1 MRTILTVAAA
11 FLAVTATALAT
22 GRSPASTAPA
32 TLSLVA
38 VEQHCG
44 GADLPPRDGS
54 PGDIG
59 MCRGRLQVAGTN
71 DHAGRAAWFCPYTGA
86 ERDGDVCTAVASLR
100 GGDIALA
107 GRLSHTNATS
117 TWAVTGGTGAYAGAR
132 GTAVLRQV
140 NRRRTAV
147 TISLL

>member
-1 MRTILTVAAA
+1 M
-11 FLAVTATALAT
+11 
-22 GRSPASTAPA
+22 
-32 TLSLVA
+32 
-38 VEQHCG
+38 
-44 GADLPPRDGS
+44 
-54 PGDIG
+54 
-59 MCRGRLQVAGTN
+59 
-71 DHAGRAAWFCPYTGA
+71 
-86 ERDGDVCTAVASLR
+86 CTAVASLR

-132 GTAVLRQV
+132 GTKILRQV